1 LSKLSRIR
9 SIDIFI
15 ALGVAVLYVI
25 CAKVGLSLA
34 LRAEQVTAIWPP
46 TGFALFAV
54 LRLGPRGIAGVL
66 AGAFIANATAGEP
79 LWVAAG
85 IALGN
90 TLEAILAVMLLRR
103 LGFDSRLARLH
114 DVLALLGA
122 VVLSPVV
129 AATIGVASLGVGGVQ
144 PVSSLPELWWLWWLG
159 DSLGGLLVA
168 PLLLVWSERVP
179 LARRS
184 VFEGL
189 LLVAALVASSAVV
202 FMRTPPIPAIEY
214 LVFPFLI
221 WAALRFGPRGAA
233 TAVIITNIIAV
244 WGTQVGRGPFAGL
257 GPEQGLVLLQIFMA
271 IAGTTGLL
279 LGAIV
284 AQYKDAEAVLR
295 LQAEKLSQA
304 DQRKDEFLAMLGHE
318 LRNPLAPILHAVE
331 LLDHDNEGLSTRA
344 RDVIRR
350 QTQHMARLVD
360 DLLDVSRI
368 SRGTVRLDRRP
379 VRVATLVQDAS
390 EAWTHLFA
398 ERQQRLSV
406 ELPEHSMWI
415 DVDPTRFT
423 QVIANLLHNAA
434 KFTPVGGTIAV
445 SAVDEDGWL
454 LLRVSDSGQGME
466 SDLLSNAFE
475 LFVQGPPPLDRRQ
488 GGLGLGLTLVR
499 RLVELHGGT
508 VEAASEGISR
518 GSEFRVRVPL
528 VAAPPAEAIPKEE
541 RPPRLTG
548 PRRVLIVEDNPDT
561 RDMLQHLVKRAG
573 HEVKTA
579 IDGPA
584 ALQEAERFAPHV
596 VLLDIG
602 LPGMDGY
609 EVARELRATAHGRDA
624 MIVAVTGYGQD
635 QDRIRSR
642 EAGFDHH
649 LLKPV
654 DRRTLL
660 DLLASGPRD

>member
-9 SIDIFI
+9 GVDIFT
-15 ALGVAVLYVI
+15 ALAVAILYVI

-46 TGFALFAV
+46 TGFALVAV

-85 IALGN
+85 IGVGN
-90 TLEAILAVMLLRR
+90 TLEAIIAVTFLRR
-103 LGFDSRLARLH
+103 IGFDTRLARLH
-114 DVLALLGA
+114 DVLALLAA
-122 VVLSPVV
+122 VVLSPLV
-129 AATIGVASLGVGGVQ
+129 AATIGVLSLGAGGVQ
-144 PVSSLPELWWLWWLG
+144 PVSSLPGLWWLWWLG
-159 DSLGGLLVA
+159 DALGGLLVA
-168 PLLLVWSERVP
+168 PVLLVWNERVR
-179 LARRS
+179 LARSS
-184 VFEGL
+184 VFESL
-189 LLVAALVASSAVV
+189 ILVAALAASSAVV
-202 FMRTPPIPAIEY
+202 FVRMPPIPAIEY
-214 LVFPFLI
+214 LVFPSLM
-221 WAALRFGPRGAA
+221 WASVRFGPRGAA
-233 TAVIITNIIAV
+233 TGVIIVNIIAV
-244 WGTQVGRGPFAGL
+244 WGTHLGRGPFAGL

-271 IAGTTGLL
+271 IAATTGLL
-279 LGAIV
+279 LGAIA
-284 AQYKDAEAVLR
+284 AQHKNAETVLR
-295 LQAEKLSQA
+295 MQAEKLSEA
-304 DQRKDEFLAMLGHE
+304 DRRKDEFLAMLGHE
-318 LRNPLAPILHAVE
+318 LRNPLAAILHGVE
-331 LLDHDNEGLSTRA
+331 LVDRSNEDLSTLA

-360 DLLDVSRI
+360 DLLDVSRV
-368 SRGTVRLDRRP
+368 SRGTIHLERRP
-379 VRVATLVQDAS
+379 TLVAALVRDAS
-390 EAWTHLFA
+390 ETWKHLFA

-406 ELPEHSMWI
+406 NFPDTPMWI

-423 QVIANLLHNAA
+423 QVVANLLHNAA
-434 KFTPVGGTIAV
+434 KFTPVGGTVSV
-445 SAVDEDGWL
+445 SAVDEHGWL
-454 LLRVSDSGQGME
+454 VLRVSDSGQGME
-466 SDLLSNAFE
+466 SELLAHAFD

-508 VEAASEGISR
+508 VEARSEGISR
-518 GSEFRVRVPL
+518 GSEFNVRIPL
-528 VAAPPAEAIPKEE
+528 VPAPAAVSVSEE
-541 RPPRLTG
+541 SRQPLPSG
-548 PRRVLIVEDNPDT
+548 SRRVLIVEDNPDA
-561 RDMLQHLVKRAG
+561 RDMLEHLLKRAG
-573 HEVKTA
+573 HQVKTA
-579 IDGPA
+579 MDGVGALEEA
-584 ALQEAERFAPHV
+584 ARFAPHV

-660 DLLASGPRD
+660 DLLASD